1 MINKLLSKNLKN
13 KRISQIGDFC
23 VVTDR
28 VEYDKQYQVFPLHP
42 ENQFYLDEIVK
53 DKVTGAKALEIGI
66 GSGVLSIG
74 AIKAGAEK
82 VTALEINPRAKNY
95 AGFNIVLNGL
105 EDRIEIKDGNTE
117 NIFKPVQGEKF
128 DYIISNP
135 PFEPTPQGIDYYLHS
150 SGGIYGLD
158 FVENI
163 LKNLDAY
170 LTDNGHAQIVTF
182 APGDEKQPF
191 MLTDLVQ
198 RHLSGNSTIKVN
210 PVSMRFDDFVDRF
223 VEIGQA
229 TEEQIA
235 EMKKQAVRDGVSH
248 LYLCMLHYE
257 RGSKQVEVI
266 PSERTYDKWDLPI
279 NSTIPM
285 GYRGETK

>member
-1 MINKLLSKNLKN
+1 MINWLLNQTLEN
-13 KRISQIGDFC
+13 KRVSPIGDFC

-28 VEYDKQYQVFPLHP
+28 VEYEQPDQVFPLHP
-42 ENQFYLDEIVK
+42 ENQFYLDEIIEGRIK
-53 DKVTGAKALEIGI
+53 GAKALEIGI

-74 AIKAGAEK
+74 AVKAGAEK

-105 EDRIEIKDGNTE
+105 EDKIQIRDGNTE
-117 NIFKPVQGEKF
+117 DIFKPVTGEKF

-135 PFEPTPQGIDYYLHS
+135 PFEPTPPGSVYYLHS

-163 LKNLDAY
+163 LKNLDSY
-170 LTDNGHAQIVTF
+170 LASDGHAQIVTF

-191 MLTDLVQ
+191 RLVDLVQ
-198 RHLSGNSTIKVN
+198 KYLNGQTTIRVN
-210 PVSMRFDDFVDRF
+210 PVSMKFDDFVDRF
-223 VEIGQA
+223 IEIGQA
-229 TEEQIA
+229 TKEQIVA
-235 EMKKQAVRDGVSH
+235 MKKQAAQDGVSH

-257 RGSKQVEVI
+257 KGPKQLKVVSTEK
-266 PSERTYDKWDLPI
+266 RYDNWDLPLD
-279 NSTIPM
+279 STVPM
-285 GYRGETK
+285 GCKKS